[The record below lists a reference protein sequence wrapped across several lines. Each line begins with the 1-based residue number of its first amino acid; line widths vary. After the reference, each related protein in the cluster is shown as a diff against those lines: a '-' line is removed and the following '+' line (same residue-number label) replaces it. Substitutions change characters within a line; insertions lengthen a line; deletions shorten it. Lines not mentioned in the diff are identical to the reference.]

1 MPPED
6 PEGPVSRFMGH
17 RLPEQAASTTYSE
30 SSSPPIQKAKKVTSG
45 EDAGGGSN
53 GSQEFPC
60 LEGLQRLSVRDEEL
74 SVHGL
79 HISEAFVTDNDGL
92 LAVGSAS
99 TASGNSTGCPIH
111 QDVSTSSSTL
121 GNFEDISHS
130 QIASLGCTAPEFVVQ
145 CWPLRDGDKQ
155 STSGV
160 QTSEVQ
166 DPTTPHTPD
175 RTNASSTVVCLD
187 SQITLLAV
195 DTFVKRYR
203 PTELLRNPNLANTE
217 FSINDLDQFKEIA
230 DFFCAAHSPEDAFR
244 LHSARWSQTIGQTE
258 IDLTSLPVLR
268 LATEVMKSATS
279 STDYSYIA
287 INMRHVIM
295 RGADALPAT
304 STEACLLHSH
314 LGNCYRARKQFGPAE
329 HHCRVALY
337 GHRQSRQP
345 HQHIGYK
352 LTLLTNLALVLE
364 DRKKYRALAKS
375 LEDLYPADLSA
386 GDLIYGY
393 LYGCSMTL
401 EDGDFGLTFANV
413 DESLWDQAP
422 TPKDLTNFEVTVLFC
437 YLWAQ
442 WQTEVA
448 KPSWRRQRL
457 EQLEKETGIV
467 PIEALSSLS
476 ALILAFEPR
485 SLEESKDP
493 APITQTVGIAV
504 RDLAGIGELQSRKS
518 NLALRARRLC
528 CGLTELAPTALYKAF
543 LKAYVS
549 PLRAKSNRFTTESY
563 GSRVQEVVRE
573 FADSHLSLTLSEK
586 AAEGLRLRKI
596 PDRAPRSPS
605 FVPTMLSTPRS
616 SWSGFASFKSTYR
629 RQKQM
634 ASEGDIGA
642 QLPTA
647 NGQRFS
653 SGSSSFRRRWSMLSS
668 KTSPR
673 SSIISLM
680 EIEPEDI
687 IMQDA
692 F

>member
-1 MPPED
+1 MPTEG
-6 PEGPVSRFMGH
+6 PEGLVSRFVGH
-17 RLPEQAASTTYSE
+17 KLPEQAASMTYSE
-30 SSSPPIQKAKKVTSG
+30 SSSPPTQKAEVVTSD
-45 EDAGGGSN
+45 EDAGGLTGGSN

-60 LEGLQRLSVRDEEL
+60 LGALQRLSVRDEEL
-74 SVHGL
+74 SVQDL

-92 LAVGSAS
+92 LAIGSAS
-99 TASGNSTGCPIH
+99 TVRGSSTGCSIS
-111 QDVSTSSSTL
+111 QDVSSSSSSL

-130 QIASLGCTAPEFVVQ
+130 QIASLACTAPEAVVQ
-145 CWPLRDGDKQ
+145 SWPLRDGDEQ
-155 STSGV
+155 SMSGV

-166 DPTTPHTPD
+166 DPITSHTPD
-175 RTNASSTVVCLD
+175 RTNTSLAAVCID

-230 DFFCAAHSPEDAFR
+230 DFFCAAYSPEDAFR

-268 LATEVMKSATS
+268 LATEVMRSATS
-279 STDYSYIA
+279 LTDYSYIA

-314 LGNCYRARKQFGPAE
+314 LGNCYRTRKQFGPAE
-329 HHCRVALY
+329 HHCRIALY
-337 GHRQSRQP
+337 GYRQSWQP

-364 DRKKYRALAKS
+364 DRQKYRALAKS

-393 LYGCSMTL
+393 LYGCSMAL
-401 EDGDFGLTFANV
+401 EDGDFDLTFANV
-413 DESLWDQAP
+413 DETLWEQAP

-476 ALILAFEPR
+476 ALILAFEPG
-485 SLEESKDP
+485 SLEGSKDP

-528 CGLTELAPTALYKAF
+528 CSLTELAPTALYKVF

-549 PLRAKSNRFTTESY
+549 PLRAKGNRFTTESY
-563 GSRVQEVVRE
+563 KSRVQEVVRE
-573 FADSHLSLTLSEK
+573 FADSHFSLSLSEK

-616 SWSGFASFKSTYR
+616 SWSGFASFKSTHR
-629 RQKQM
+629 RQEQM
-634 ASEGDIGA
+634 AS

-647 NGQRFS
+647 NGQQFS

-680 EIEPEDI
+680 DIEPEDI

-692 F
+692 L